1 MQHFHISK
9 RLTAT
14 FDSLAL
20 LKLSLTAVLLI
31 CLAACH
37 DSSSG
42 ERVSR
47 QDLRLAQNIL
57 ADAYG
62 TELALSP
69 QTVSLS
75 GLDTGAA
82 SAALYNL
89 DDHSQAGFERR
100 RLTRIEL
107 LQRLENRPRL
117 PASLALE
124 TDLSIAAQTLTRVVT
139 LEQTGHGRY
148 STRAVYPYTIDPF
161 SGIWIDG
168 IGLLRSS
175 HQIESMADA
184 EAYLVRLKLLA
195 DAIGDARRRVI
206 ADDATGYALPKPLLE
221 ATIEN
226 IDLLINDEAA
236 ELQTLITTLSNL
248 TLGLPDISPLDR
260 RELINDAET
269 ILNTQI
275 IPAYET
281 LSETLKALVETA
293 PLQAG
298 LWNQPSGYETLQKL
312 IRFHLT
318 SDVSLEQAHAQNL
331 KAVGESRAALE
342 AMLETPEDGDA
353 PLSLQQLLLLN
364 YAPPEAT
371 ASSEPTPNTA
381 PSPPLRYT
389 PKLAPVSDLE
399 QILTGSKTVPA
410 PLRTYI
416 AQRRSDAD
424 GAGERT
430 AKQALFPHTA
440 IASAIHRLSAETSPE
455 TLEYAHFTLIE
466 TLAATADSG
475 LNHAKWSFEQTS
487 GYITEHSGLP
497 RTVADNIV
505 IWVAANPGREIAK
518 LSAYRRLSA
527 LSERARAVLGT
538 RYRHKDFLRVV
549 AETGPRPLTMI
560 EADIE
565 RWYAAKL
572 SPAN

>member
-1 MQHFHISK
+1 LQHFHISK

-14 FDSLAL
+14 FNSLAL

-75 GLDTGAA
+75 GLDTGAS

-124 TDLSIAAQTLTRVVT
+124 TDLSIAAKTLARVVA

-148 STRAVYPYTIDPF
+148 STRAAYPYTIDPF

-195 DAIGDARRRVI
+195 DAIDDARRRII
-206 ADDATGYALPKPLLE
+206 ADDAVGYALPKPLLE

-236 ELQTLITTLSNL
+236 ELQTLVTTLSNL
-248 TLGLPDISPLDR
+248 TLGLPDISPPDR
-260 RELINDAET
+260 RELIKDAEA

-275 IPAYET
+275 LPAYET
-281 LSETLKALVETA
+281 LSDTLKALVETA

-298 LWNQPSGYETLQKL
+298 LWNQPNGYATLQKL

-318 SDVSLEQAHAQNL
+318 SDVSLEQAHAQNVE
-331 KAVGESRAALE
+331 AVAESRGALE
-342 AMLETPEDGDA
+342 AMLASPEDMETP
-353 PLSLQQLLLLN
+353 LSFEQLLAAN

-371 ASSEPTPNTA
+371 ASPEPTTNTA
-381 PSPPLRYT
+381 PSAPLQYT
-389 PKLAPVSDLE
+389 PKLAPITDLE
-399 QILTGSKTVPA
+399 QILTGSNTVPT

-416 AQRRSDAD
+416 ARRHSDAD
-424 GAGERT
+424 SAGERT

-440 IASAIHRLSAETSPE
+440 IASAIQRLKAETSPE

-487 GYITEHSGLP
+487 GYITEHSGLSQ
-497 RTVADNIV
+497 TVADEIV
-505 IWVAANPGREIAK
+505 NWVAANPGYEIAK
-518 LSAYRRLSA
+518 LSAYRRLIA
-527 LSERARAVLGT
+527 LSERARAVLGP
-538 RYRHKDFLRVV
+538 RYRHSEFLNVV
-549 AETGPRPLTMI
+549 AETGPRPLIMI